1 MATVI
6 GSMSVA
12 ENYQKAAKFGATYG
26 DPINPALGGCLTE
39 LDFDTINAGAVQIFY
54 ESPLTASD
62 PAAAPADYSGSAA
75 ANSLVTIPMNNFF
88 SDLKKMY
95 GAQLSSVP
103 YDKGLAELDKLANKG
118 ARQNGRTEI
127 ACLITEGTAQGYTLA
142 GTETDEQKLEIQYK
156 AIQKAID
163 NMRGYACFP
172 KMAIVSPEMYG
183 YIVRTAGAAL
193 KSDEANKRLIGY
205 EVGYY
210 NGIWWVMTPMLGSH
224 ASGAYKYY
232 NSASSLVTVAEATV
246 QSVPAILIDGEFFVS
261 IERITGYG
269 LVPGEPVFNGVG
281 AVYDNMLGVKL
292 LDAHAAYVVRPN
304 A

>member
-6 GSMSVA
+6 GSMTVA
-12 ENYQKAAKFGATYG
+12 ENYQKTAKFGATYG

-39 LDFDTINAGAVQIFY
+39 NDFDTIGAGAVEIFY
-54 ESPLTASD
+54 ESPLATSD
-62 PAAAPADYSGSAA
+62 PTAAPADYSGSAA
-75 ANSLVTIPMNNFF
+75 ANTVIHVPFNNNFA
-88 SDLKKMY
+88 DLKKMY

-103 YDKGLAELDKLANKG
+103 YNKGLAELDKLANKG
-118 ARQNGRTEI
+118 ARQNAKTEI

-142 GTETDEQKLEIQYK
+142 GTETDDEKLAIQYK

-163 NMRGYACFP
+163 NMRGYSFRP
-172 KMAIVSPEMYG
+172 RMAVVSPEMYG

-193 KSDEANKRLIGY
+193 KSDESNRRLIGY

-210 NGIWWVMTPMLGSH
+210 NGLWWVESPALGAH

-232 NSASSLVTVAEATV
+232 NNVDTLVTVSEATV
-246 QSVPAILIDGEFFVS
+246 QAVPAILIDGEFFVS
-261 IERITGYG
+261 IERINAFG
-269 LVPGEPVFNGVG
+269 LKDGAVSFNGVG
-281 AVYDNMLGVKL
+281 AVYASQLGVKL
-292 LDAHAAYVVRPN
+292 LDTHAAFVVRPN

>member
-6 GSMSVA
+6 GSMTVA

-39 LDFDTINAGAVQIFY
+39 LDFDTVNAGAIQIFY
-54 ESPLTASD
+54 ESPLAASD
-62 PAAAPADYSGSAA
+62 PASAPADYSGSAA
-75 ANSLVTIPMNNFF
+75 ANSLVTVPFNNFF
-88 SDLKKMY
+88 SDMKKMY
-95 GAQLSSVP
+95 GAQLSSLP
-103 YDKGLAELDKLANKG
+103 YNKGLAELDKLANKG

-127 ACLITEGTAQGYTLA
+127 ACLITEGTAEGYTLA
-142 GTETDEQKLEIQYK
+142 GTETDDEKLAIQYK

-163 NMRGYACFP
+163 NMRGYSCFP
-172 KMAIVSPEMYG
+172 KMAVVSPEMYG

-193 KSDEANKRLIGY
+193 KTDEANRRLIGY
-205 EVGYY
+205 EVGFY
-210 NGIWWVMTPMLGSH
+210 NGMWWVMSPMLGSH
-224 ASGAYKYY
+224 ASGAYKYI
-232 NSASSLVTVAEATV
+232 NAAGTTVTVAEATV
-246 QSVPAILIDGEFFVS
+246 QAVPAILIDGEFFVS
-261 IERITGYG
+261 VERITGFG
-269 LVPGEPVFNGVG
+269 LVNGEPVFNGVG